1 MKANFRILYSFAAA
15 AVALMSFTSCG
26 DDNGLVP
33 ERAKEEGKLRT
44 SALLPE
50 VQNGE
55 MVIADDQRAHK
66 APRSRAAIDLS
77 DYIVTVDNAVGE
89 NVATWTYRTMPDLPT
104 FPVGA
109 YTLTVR
115 SCEVEPAAWEKPY
128 FLGTETFEIK
138 NGEITEVN
146 TVKCVLSNIRVSVN
160 FDDELKALCGP
171 DVEVTVTSLDAHAL
185 KFTPAET
192 RSGYFEAV
200 QNLST
205 LMVRFSG
212 TVKGNAEDFTY
223 TLKDIAPGQH
233 RKVNFSLRSNPAT
246 PPDEYGTI
254 NNDGGISVSTTVTGV
269 DLTSD
274 TPMEETILGSDD
286 RPGQEEKP
294 TDPDTPDPDTP
305 TDSEITFASSTL
317 NLSGINNPSA
327 FGTEAGVAAVVTI
340 TSKAGFKNLK
350 VEIISNQLT
359 KDLLQGA
366 NLDSEF
372 DLATGR
378 TPDGKDLSEA
388 LSDSFGFPVGS
399 QVTGA
404 GVTSVNFDITN
415 FVGLLSGFDGL
426 HQFRITVID
435 TTGASKSM
443 TLKFQK

>member
-15 AVALMSFTSCG
+15 AMTLTALTACQ
-26 DDNGLVP
+26 DDIVT

-66 APRSRAAIDLS
+66 APSSRAAIDLS
-77 DYIVTVDNAVGE
+77 DYIVTVENSLGE

-104 FPVGA
+104 FPVGS

-115 SCEVEPAAWEKPY
+115 SCEVQPAAWEQPY
-128 FLGTETFEIK
+128 FLGTEKFDIK
-138 NGEITEVN
+138 NGEITEVQ

-171 DVEVTVTSLDAHAL
+171 DVEVTVTSLDTHAL
-185 KFTPAET
+185 KFTPSET
-192 RSGYFEAV
+192 RSGYFQAV
-200 QNLST
+200 ENLST
-205 LMVRFSG
+205 FMVRFSG

-233 RKVNFSLRSNPAT
+233 RKINFSLRANPAT

-254 NNDGGISVSTTVTGV
+254 DNNGGISVSTTVTGV

-274 TPMEETILGSDD
+274 TPVEETILGSDD

-294 TDPDTPDPDTP
+294 TDPDTPNPP
-305 TDSEITFASSTL
+305 ASDSEITFASSTL
-317 NLSGINNPSA
+317 KLDAVNNPTA
-327 FGTEAGVAAVVTI
+327 FGEEAGVPAVVTI
-340 TSKAGFKNLK
+340 ASKAGFKNLK
-350 VEIISNQLT
+350 VEIISNELN
-359 KDLLQGA
+359 KEMLQGVG
-366 NLDSEF
+366 LDSEF

-388 LSDSFGFPVGS
+388 LSDKDSFGFPVGS

-404 GVTSVNFDITN
+404 GVTSVNFDITQ
-415 FVGLLSGFDGL
+415 FVPLLAMYDGL
-426 HQFRITVID
+426 HQFRITVVD

-443 TLKFQK
+443 ILKFQK